1 MAGDGTIGGP
11 TGTTTGSTSITMPT
25 SLGAELSSAAATCSM
40 EAPISLTA
48 ADFMAALSTASRD
61 GMIGLASI
69 LACSAVSIMAAS
81 REVMMAVATTA
92 AGSRVVAV
100 AAMVVGVAEAIDS
113 ALPLLLASPL
123 L

>member
-48 ADFMAALSTASRD
+48 ADFMAAPREPTRSAAGRVSPAAS
-61 GMIGLASI
+61 
-69 LACSAVSIMAAS
+69 MAAS
-81 REVMMAVATTA
+81 PEVFMAVASTA
-92 AGSRVVAV
+92 AGSMVVAV